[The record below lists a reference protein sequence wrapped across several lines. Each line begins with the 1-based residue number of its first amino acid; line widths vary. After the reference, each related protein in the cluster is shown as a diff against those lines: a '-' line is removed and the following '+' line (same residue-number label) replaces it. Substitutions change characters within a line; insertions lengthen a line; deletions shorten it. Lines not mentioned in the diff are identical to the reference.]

1 MVELSVAGANYCPE
15 TYIISMLVVRHLLTT
30 VLTEAVLVDNSQKMC
45 KFVPA

>member
-15 TYIISMLVVRHLLTT
+15 TYTINMLFVRHLLTT
-30 VLTEAVLVDNSQKMC
+30 MLTEAVLVDYSQKMC